1 MPAKRRRFGWP
12 TVIGILVTI
21 PLLWWALQGIH
32 FDEVWEQVRHAPKLP
47 LLGTMLAIG
56 LTLPARAAR
65 WRVLLSE
72 ERTDL
77 PFRPLYHATAVG
89 FAVNNLLPA
98 RAGEIARAF
107 AARRLTRVRFSSAM
121 TTIVLSRV
129 FDGVT
134 LFAVLVLATVAG
146 WLPAS
151 FVIGGVSVGRIILVA
166 AVVFAV
172 LFAIAL
178 AAVTFPNAVLHAT
191 GWLSQAI
198 MPRRWATKV
207 TFATKGVI
215 DSLAVVRHPMRL
227 LTVLAWSAVVWGLG
241 GLSYFLAFL
250 AFDLGVPWHGAFTLQ
265 SIINFGLVVPAT
277 PGFVGVFEALTR
289 AGLSLYGVEGTVA
302 VSYAVAYHFCLY
314 LPTTLPGL
322 WSLGRTNISMR
333 DVQEEVDARLS
344 TTVQRLTGQYRVVER
359 MDA

>member
-1 MPAKRRRFGWP
+1 MGAHRRRFGWP
-12 TVIGILVTI
+12 TVLGVLVTV
-21 PLLWWALQGIH
+21 PLLWWAMRGIH

-47 LLGTMLAIG
+47 LLGAMLAVG

-65 WRVLLSE
+65 WRVLLRE
-72 ERTDL
+72 ERTGL
-77 PFRPLYHATAVG
+77 PFLPLYHSTAVG
-89 FAVNNLLPA
+89 FAINNLLPA
-98 RAGEIARAF
+98 RAGEIARAY
-107 AARRLTRVRFSSAM
+107 AARRLARVRFSAAM

-134 LFAVLVLATVAG
+134 LFAILVFATVAG

-151 FVIGGVSVGRIILVA
+151 FVIGGVSVGRIILIA
-166 AVVFAV
+166 AVIFAV

-178 AAVTFPNAVLHAT
+178 AAVTFPNAVLHVT
-191 GWLSQAI
+191 GWISQVI
-198 MPRRWATKV
+198 MPRRWATAV
-207 TFATKGVI
+207 TFGMRGVI
-215 DSLAVVRHPMRL
+215 DSLAVVRDPRQILVVL
-227 LTVLAWSAVVWGLG
+227 LWSAVVWGLG
-241 GLSYFLAFL
+241 GLSYLLAFL
-250 AFDLGVPWHGAFTLQ
+250 AFDLAVPWHGAFTLQ

-322 WSLGRTNISMR
+322 WSLGRTRISMR
-333 DVQEEVDARLS
+333 EVQEEVDARLS
-344 TTVQRLTGQYRVVER
+344 TTVQRLTGQYRVVKR
-359 MDA
+359 MDG